1 MRAFLW
7 NIANYS
13 VDFMAV
19 AVTID
24 NLFTISRYTLPSCPD
39 GFFHN
44 CHESSMVNLVQFARK
59 TAKSPPHLQNVG
71 CKSAY
76 CMI

>member
-7 NIANYS
+7 NIANHS

-44 CHESSMVNLVQFARK
+44 CHESSMVNLVQFA
-59 TAKSPPHLQNVG
+59 
-71 CKSAY
+71 
-76 CMI
+76 